1 MAQRHASKGSGL
13 LSLVLALVLI
23 LAGLAVLL
31 YPRVT
36 NRPDRGESRCEAGI
50 RFCCARD
57 RDAC

>member
-36 NRPDRGESRCEAGI
+36 NLVYEQEVN
-50 RFCCARD
+50 RD
-57 RDAC
+57 SV